1 MLKFLSY
8 LIILFKIALI
18 NTCTFFSFCEINSTQ
33 ILAMAETKKKPDNSL
48 VDILINVILPVL
60 ILSKMSKDGDS
71 FYHLGPVTAMA
82 IALILP
88 LGFGIWHF
96 IKKGKLNLFSCV
108 GLIAILLT
116 GLITIYLYND
126 TNSRQHV
133 GVIFGIK
140 EAIQP
145 LILGSLFLITHK
157 KATPLLRTFLYND
170 ALFDIPRIEKTV
182 KEKQSKPAYEL
193 LLWKCTWI
201 MFGSFCLSAVANF
214 FVSVYFFQDL
224 VPDADSW
231 TVLYNEIVGSITF
244 WGFIIIGVPFFGV
257 MIVIMISLLKGL
269 RKITGLENDNILIP
283 R

>member
-1 MLKFLSY
+1 
-8 LIILFKIALI
+8 
-18 NTCTFFSFCEINSTQ
+18 
-33 ILAMAETKKKPDNSL
+33 MAETKKKQDNSL
-48 VDILINVILPVL
+48 TDILINVIIPVL
-60 ILSKMSKDGDS
+60 ILSYMSKDEGK
-71 FYHLGPVTAMA
+71 FYHLGPALAMG
-82 IALILP
+82 IALTLP

-96 IKKGKLNLFSCV
+96 IKKGKLNLFSVV

-116 GLITIYLYND
+116 GLISIYLYNYEE
-126 TNSRQHV
+126 SRQHV

-170 ALFDIPRIEKTV
+170 ALFDVPRIEKTV
-182 KEKQSKPAYEL
+182 KEKDTKPAYES

-214 FVSVYFFQDL
+214 FVSVFFFQDL
-224 VPDADSW
+224 LPDADSW
-231 TVLYNEIVGSITF
+231 TVLYNEVVGKITW
-244 WGFIIIGVPFFGV
+244 WGLLIIGVPFFVV
-257 MIVIMISLLKGL
+257 MAVVMISLLKGL
-269 RKITGLENDNILIP
+269 RKITGLENDDILIP